1 MTNSP
6 GTAAHGGRSVPI
18 TERRFLAPFILITSL
33 FFLWAFG
40 VNLNDILIPHLKKAF
55 GLTDFQSSFIQVAFF
70 GGYFLAAFPA
80 GRVMEKIGY
89 KKGILAGLFLCA
101 AGAVLFLPASSSR
114 IYGFF
119 LFALFVMACGQSF
132 LEVAANPYVTIL
144 GPAASAER
152 RLNFAQ
158 SFNAVG
164 AVLSP
169 ILGRTF
175 ILTGVEYAP
184 AQIAAMSAAQL
195 GAYRA
200 SEAST
205 VKGPYL
211 MIAAIFVVVA
221 VLIQLAHLPEVK
233 ETAVEGGAAGTEKST
248 ESVLSHAHLVKGVIA
263 QFFYVGAQVGVASF
277 VIRYAQFS
285 VPGTPAKT
293 AALYLLL
300 HQIGFMAGRFI
311 GSAMMKSIAAPRL
324 LSLFAAA
331 SLICATIALLA
342 TGLISVWAVVLIG
355 FFHSIMF
362 PTIFALSIKNL
373 GSLTKRWLSL
383 FVMAILGGAFFPA
396 IMGRVSDVSS
406 IQTAFVVPLLCYLF
420 ILYFGL
426 SGYKPAAAPAMG
438 NLSANEEDALA

>member
-1 MTNSP
+1 MTNTSQS
-6 GTAAHGGRSVPI
+6 AARNAAPI
-18 TERRFLAPFILITSL
+18 TERRFLLPFVLITSL

-80 GRVMEKIGY
+80 GWVMEKIGY

-114 IYGFF
+114 VYGFF

-200 SEAST
+200 AEAST

-221 VLIQLAHLPEVK
+221 VLIQLAHLPDLQ
-233 ETAVEGGAAGTEKST
+233 ETAVEGGAAGMEKSA
-248 ESVLSHAHLVKGVIA
+248 ERVLSHAHLVKGVIA

-285 VPGTPAKT
+285 VPGITAKV
-293 AALYLLL
+293 AALYCCCT
-300 HQIGFMAGRFI
+300 RS
-311 GSAMMKSIAAPRL
+311 GSWP
-324 LSLFAAA
+324 
-331 SLICATIALLA
+331 
-342 TGLISVWAVVLIG
+342 G
-355 FFHSIMF
+355 
-362 PTIFALSIKNL
+362 
-373 GSLTKRWLSL
+373 GS
-383 FVMAILGGAFFPA
+383 
-396 IMGRVSDVSS
+396 
-406 IQTAFVVPLLCYLF
+406 
-420 ILYFGL
+420 
-426 SGYKPAAAPAMG
+426 
-438 NLSANEEDALA
+438 SAQG